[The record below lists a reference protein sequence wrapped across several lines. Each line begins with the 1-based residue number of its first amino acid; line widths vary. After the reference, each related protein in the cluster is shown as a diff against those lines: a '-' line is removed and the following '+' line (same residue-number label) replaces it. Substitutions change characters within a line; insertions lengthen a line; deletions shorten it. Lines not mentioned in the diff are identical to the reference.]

1 MDTLVHLLLNVTL
14 FPLGVIALI
23 TILPGLWFFR
33 FIWKTLFKKERRVRG
48 KTVII
53 TGASSGIGE
62 HLAYEYA
69 LRGANLVLAAR
80 REHLLKKNAERC
92 RQLGS
97 PDVLVV
103 RADLSVEENNKKVV
117 DAAVDH
123 FGGVDILVNNA
134 GKGHSWFFEAVEDTS
149 EFPKIAD
156 IDFWGNVWPTY
167 YALPYLK
174 QAGGQIVVIDSV
186 GGFIPYPRQSLYNA
200 QKHGLLGLYDTLRT
214 EVADEIDIT
223 IACPGYIRTPMTV
236 NLPIEQLGPFPLLP
250 VEDAAQQIVAGAVQR
265 ERMIIVPRWYKTFLL
280 YRIFAPE
287 VMDWTN
293 RYIIQGEHH
302 KPALLGCIK
311 QMLGYK
317 VVD

>member
-1 MDTLVHLLLNVTL
+1 MERLLNVLFNLTL
-14 FPLGVIALI
+14 FPGGILVLLVLI
-23 TILPGLWFFR
+23 PGLWVFR
-33 FIWKTLFKKERRVRG
+33 FLYKTFVKKEMRVAG

-62 HLAYEYA
+62 SLAFEYA
-69 LRGANLVLAAR
+69 QRGANLVLTAR
-80 REHLLKKNAERC
+80 RENLLQKNAEKC

-103 RADLSVEENNKKVV
+103 PADLTKVENNKKVV
-117 DAAVDH
+117 DQAVEH
-123 FGGVDILVNNA
+123 FGGVDIVVCNA

-149 EFPKIAD
+149 EFQKIAD
-156 IDFWGNVWPTY
+156 IDFWGNVYPTY
-167 YALPYLK
+167 YAMPHLK
-174 QAGGQIVVIDSV
+174 RAGGQIVVIDSV

-200 QKHGLLGLYDTLRT
+200 QKQGLLGLYDTLRV
-214 EVADEIDIT
+214 EAADEIDIT
-223 IACPGYIRTPMTV
+223 IACPGYIRTAMTEK
-236 NLPIEQLGPFPLLP
+236 LPVEQLGPFPLLP
-250 VEDAAQQIVAGAVQR
+250 VKVAARRIVEAAVR
-265 ERMIIVPRWYKTFLL
+265 RDRYVIVPGWYKLFLL

-302 KPALLGCIK
+302 RPALLGQIK
-311 QMLGYK
+311 QWLGYK